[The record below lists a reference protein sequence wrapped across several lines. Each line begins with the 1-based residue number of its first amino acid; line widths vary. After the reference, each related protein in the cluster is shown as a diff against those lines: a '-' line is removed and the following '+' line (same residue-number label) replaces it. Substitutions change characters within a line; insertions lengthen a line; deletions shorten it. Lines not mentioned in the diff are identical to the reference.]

1 MNFLADVLTLCL
13 LVGALVAALAA
24 LDLISRTPELLAK
37 AYISARDRRDRR
49 RQATQWTPGGYRV
62 KGIRRA

>member
-24 LDLISRTPELLAK
+24 LDLISRTPELLAR
-37 AYISARDRRDRR
+37 AYSSARAWRDSRRNP
-49 RQATQWTPGGYRV
+49 QPWKPGGYRV
-62 KGIRRA
+62 KGVRRA